1 MFNPVTFLIYAVT
14 VVAWGTAFFA
24 AKLQVGVVPL
34 EWSVAYRF
42 ALAAPAFFLVAF
54 ATGRSLRAGVRDH
67 VVFAALGLLLFSVHF
82 LAVYESTTRIPSGL
96 TAVGFSII
104 VIFNTLLAV
113 PAMGT
118 RLEGRTLLGTA
129 LGLAGI
135 ALVFSGDLGGFDGSA
150 SAWTGVGLAVFA
162 AAVASGGNL
171 LSARIQRRGVPIIQA
186 SAWGMSYGALAMAL
200 YAIAMGK
207 APALEWTP
215 TYVGAMAYL
224 VLLGTVIAFYAYLSL
239 IHRIGAGR
247 AAYAWVAA
255 PVLALILSTLFEGYV
270 WQRTAVLG
278 VLLLAGGNAL
288 VLRNSPRPPAARSI

>member
-1 MFNPVTFLIYAVT
+1 MYNLVTFLIYAVT

-24 AKLQVGVVPL
+24 AKLQAGVVPL

-42 ALAAPAFFLVAF
+42 ALAAPVFFIIAL
-54 ATGRSLRAGVRDH
+54 ATGRSLRVSVRDH

-113 PAMGT
+113 PAMGA
-118 RLEGRTLLGTA
+118 RLELRTLFGTA

-135 ALVFSGDLGGFDGSA
+135 ALVYSGDLGGFAGSA
-150 SAWTGVGLAVFA
+150 SAWTGIGLAVFA

-171 LSARIQRRGVPIIQA
+171 VSARIQRRGVPIIQA
-186 SAWGMSYGALAMAL
+186 NAWGMSYGALAMAL
-200 YAIAMGK
+200 YAIATDKPLVVEMSV
-207 APALEWTP
+207 

-224 VLLGTVIAFYAYLSL
+224 VLLGTVVAFYTYLSL

-247 AAYAWVAA
+247 AAYTWVAA
-255 PVLALILSTLFEGYV
+255 PALALILSTLFEGYV
-270 WQRTAVLG
+270 WHLTAVLG
-278 VLLLAGGNAL
+278 VLLLIGGN
-288 VLRNSPRPPAARSI
+288 VLMLRGPSRRPAAGSD

>member
-1 MFNPVTFLIYAVT
+1 MFNPLTLLLYTVT
-14 VVAWGTAFFA
+14 VVAWGTAFFG
-24 AKLQVGVVPL
+24 AKLQAGVVPL

-42 ALAAPAFFLVAF
+42 ALTAPVFFVVAA
-54 ATGRSLRAGVRDH
+54 ATGRSLRFGWRDH

-118 RLEGRTLLGTA
+118 RLEWRTLFGAA

-135 ALVFSGDLGGFDGSA
+135 VLVYSGDLGEFEGSA
-150 SAWTGVGLAVFA
+150 GAWAGIGLAVFA
-162 AAVASGGNL
+162 ALVASGGNL
-171 LSARIQRRGVPIIQA
+171 LSARTQRRGIPIIQA
-186 SAWGMSYGALAMAL
+186 NAWGMGYGALAMAL
-200 YAIAMGK
+200 YALATGK
-207 APALEWTP
+207 APGVEWTL

-224 VLLGTVIAFYAYLSL
+224 VILGTAIAFYAYLSL

-255 PVLALILSTLFEGYV
+255 PVLALILSTLFEGYA
-270 WQRTAVLG
+270 WHLSAVFG
-278 VLLLAGGNAL
+278 VALLVAGNVL
-288 VLRNSPRPPAARSI
+288 VLSNPPRPAAARQV

>member
-1 MFNPVTFLIYAVT
+1 MYNLFTFLIYTVA

-24 AKLQVGVVPL
+24 AKLQAGVVPL

-42 ALAAPAFFLVAF
+42 ALAAPVFFLVAL

-82 LAVYESTTRIPSGL
+82 LAVYESTTRISSGL

-104 VIFNTLLAV
+104 VIFNALLAV

-118 RLEGRTLLGTA
+118 RLEGRTLLGSA
-129 LGLAGI
+129 LGMAGI
-135 ALVFSGDLGGFDGSA
+135 ALVYSGDLGEFKGSA
-150 SAWTGVGLAVFA
+150 GAWAGIGLAVFA

-186 SAWGMSYGALAMAL
+186 NAWGMSYGALAMAL
-200 YAIAMGK
+200 YAVATGK
-207 APALEWTP
+207 PPAVELTF

-224 VLLGTVIAFYAYLSL
+224 VVLSTVIAFHAYLSL

-247 AAYAWVAA
+247 AAYVWVAA
-255 PVLALILSTLFEGYV
+255 PALALVVSTLFEGYV
-270 WQRTAVLG
+270 WHLPAVLG
-278 VLLLAGGNAL
+278 VLLMTGGNVL
-288 VLRNSPRPPAARSI
+288 MLRNPPYRRTG